1 MFDEDVTIMN
11 EVTPNPGVSFGSYTP
26 DQDRLVTGSKDYM
39 ATTMVH
45 LLQIIA
51 EWENILIL
59 RKGVEVKKVI
69 QVERPVFSLTK
80 VAWPTVTMTAPP

>member
-1 MFDEDVTIMN
+1 
-11 EVTPNPGVSFGSYTP
+11 
-26 DQDRLVTGSKDYM
+26 M

-51 EWENILIL
+51 EWKIILIL
-59 RKGVEVKKVI
+59 RKGVEVKKLI
-69 QVERPVFSLTK
+69 QVEILVFSFTK